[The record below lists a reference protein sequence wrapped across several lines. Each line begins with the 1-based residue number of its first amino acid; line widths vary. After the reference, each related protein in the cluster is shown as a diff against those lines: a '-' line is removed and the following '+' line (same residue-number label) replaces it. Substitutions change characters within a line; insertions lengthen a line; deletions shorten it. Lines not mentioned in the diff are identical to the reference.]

1 MWRGHGSLPLV
12 VEEEKRGTSASIHAL
27 CLPLRCHA
35 RSCFHAPRKGMNGPQ
50 LAVGVLGTRNTRLFR
65 GSSPGNVPQ
74 GRRLFLRSFCVLLH
88 APSAVH
94 PTVSCRRLSKE
105 LGHLEEHGRVFPS
118 GPSPDNP
125 YTLQFSRCSSH
136 ILLVQTKNGHA
147 RAQATIASPLPLK
160 RRGLRRAQALLCQHI
175 CGECSHG
182 KWVKN
187 ARNRIIW

>member
-65 GSSPGNVPQ
+65 GDSPGNVPQ

-147 RAQATIASPLPLK
+147 GAQATIASPLPLK

>member
-12 VEEEKRGTSASIHAL
+12 VEEEKRGTSA
-27 CLPLRCHA
+27 
-35 RSCFHAPRKGMNGPQ
+35 CFHAPRKGMNGPQ

-65 GSSPGNVPQ
+65 GDSPGNVPQ

-160 RRGLRRAQALLCQHI
+160 RRGLRRAQALLCHLYI
-175 CGECSHG
+175 GLERRLVSELSEKDSG
-182 KWVKN
+182 
-187 ARNRIIW
+187 R